1 VWKQDNAQMAV
12 LIKSVLSQPVVDLIL
27 MYSDAQDIWDKLVSV
42 YEQSSNQR
50 LSLLMME
57 FFNVQSNPEMDIA
70 AYVTKVEK
78 LFSDMNTELRR

>member
-1 VWKQDNAQMAV
+1 MAV

-57 FFNVQSNPEMDIA
+57 FFKVQSNPEMDIA

>member
-1 VWKQDNAQMAV
+1 MAV

-57 FFNVQSNPEMDIA
+57 FFKVQSNPEMDIA

-78 LFSDMNTELRR
+78 LFLDMNTELRR

>member
-1 VWKQDNAQMAV
+1 MAV

-57 FFNVQSNPEMDIA
+57 FFKVQSNPEMDIA

-78 LFSDMNTELRR
+78 LFRDMNTELRR